1 MVREGTNTVRERGGR
16 NLFGDFVKN
25 RRKEL
30 NLTLRSFC
38 LEAEFDPG
46 NFSKIERGILP
57 PPKPKT
63 LEKWAKVLKI
73 DKKPEKFQEFRDLA
87 AIGKGRIPEDVIS
100 DRELAKALPLIF
112 RTIRGDKITDEQ
124 FEELKKL
131 IKGAFSGH

>member
-1 MVREGTNTVRERGGR
+1 MEVEKGGR

-30 NLTLRSFC
+30 RLTLRSFC

-57 PPKPKT
+57 PPKDQET
-63 LEKWAKVLKI
+63 LKKWAKVLEI
-73 DKKPEKFQEFRDLA
+73 AEEP
-87 AIGKGRIPEDVIS
+87 AIGQGRIPEDVIS
-100 DRELAKALPLIF
+100 DSELAQSLPLIF

-124 FEELKKL
+124 FEKLKKL
-131 IKGAFSGH
+131 IRDAISGQ